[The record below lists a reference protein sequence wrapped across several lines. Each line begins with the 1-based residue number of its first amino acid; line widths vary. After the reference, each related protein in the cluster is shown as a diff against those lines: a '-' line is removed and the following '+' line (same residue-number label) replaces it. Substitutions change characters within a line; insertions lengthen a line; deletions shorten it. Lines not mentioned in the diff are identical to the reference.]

1 MKCGIDKLRG
11 WDAPHLLTFLSYAVL
26 WLWRQDRVTKCRIDK
41 LRGWD
46 APHLLTFLSYAVL
59 WLWRQDR
66 VIKCEI
72 DKLRVHF
79 PYLFSQ
85 RTGIQEEY
93 LANFLNDNVRGQTNN
108 SERNLSDC
116 YSAYYKSQNNWPGIK
131 IAPSKLWG
139 REVAVWWYKR
149 AFCYRTELTYT
160 DDRSEK
166 WSPSPR
172 HKDM

>member
-1 MKCGIDKLRG
+1 MCHLTNILLGKVTLSVTCEIMSMVKLITAASQFKEDELDEMPPLCRPFWATPYCGCD
-11 WDAPHLLTFLSYAVL
+11 
-26 WLWRQDRVTKCRIDK
+26 DR
-41 LRGWD
+41 LG
-46 APHLLTFLSYAVL
+46 
-59 WLWRQDR
+59 
-66 VIKCEI
+66 I

-79 PYLFSQ
+79 PYSFSQ

-139 REVAVWWYKR
+139 REVAVWWYS
-149 AFCYRTELTYT
+149 E
-160 DDRSEK
+160 RSATGQ
-166 WSPSPR
+166 S
-172 HKDM
+172 